1 MSDSIQ
7 KASDSAQNE
16 SNGKAE
22 ALRRGGQAAL
32 PDSLVVRPLEE
43 SDLDAIAG
51 LESDLFAEGAWSR
64 DLVEEEVHSPT
75 RTYLVVSDMADPS
88 HPLAYGGFWFDG
100 DDAELM
106 TIGVDRAWQGRGIG
120 KTLLRTLMDRARI
133 LKARR
138 MLLEVRVDNDPALV
152 LYRGLGFSIL
162 GIRKRYY
169 QPGNVDAYTMSV
181 DLGVR
186 PGRKPAGFS
195 LPVQPSADM

>member
-1 MSDSIQ
+1 MSDSVR
-7 KASDSAQNE
+7 KTSDSAQNE

-32 PDSLVVRPLEE
+32 PDSLMVRSLEE

-64 DLVEEEVHSPT
+64 DLVEEEVHSPA
-75 RTYLVVSDMADPS
+75 RTYLVVSDMAAPS
-88 HPLAYGGFWFDG
+88 RPLAYGGFWFDG

-120 KTLLRTLMDRARI
+120 KTLLRALMDRARI

-138 MLLEVRVDNDPALV
+138 MLLEVRVDNDPALA

-162 GIRKRYY
+162 GVRERYY
-169 QPGNVDAYTMSV
+169 QPENVDAYTMSV

-186 PGRKPAGFS
+186 SGRKPAGFS

>member
-1 MSDSIQ
+1 
-7 KASDSAQNE
+7 
-16 SNGKAE
+16 
-22 ALRRGGQAAL
+22 
-32 PDSLVVRPLEE
+32 
-43 SDLDAIAG
+43 
-51 LESDLFAEGAWSR
+51 
-64 DLVEEEVHSPT
+64 
-75 RTYLVVSDMADPS
+75 
-88 HPLAYGGFWFDG
+88 
-100 DDAELM
+100 M
-106 TIGVDRAWQGRGIG
+106 TIGVDRAWQDRGIG

-186 PGRKPAGFS
+186 SGRKPAGFS

>member
-106 TIGVDRAWQGRGIG
+106 TIGVDRAWQDRGIG
-120 KTLLRTLMDRARI
+120 KTLLRTLM
-133 LKARR
+133 
-138 MLLEVRVDNDPALV
+138 EVRVDNDPALV

-186 PGRKPAGFS
+186 PGRKPASFS